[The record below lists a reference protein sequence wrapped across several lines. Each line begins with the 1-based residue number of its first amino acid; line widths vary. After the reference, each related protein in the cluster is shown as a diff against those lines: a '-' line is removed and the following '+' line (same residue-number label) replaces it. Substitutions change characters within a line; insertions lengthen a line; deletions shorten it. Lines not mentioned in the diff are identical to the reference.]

1 MITPRLKLKLFG
13 IAMLGLAPVFCLG
26 QTQAGVT
33 GQCNDGSL
41 TTVPTKQGACSGHKG
56 VKKWF
61 GASGP
66 GASATSGKSSAAP
79 KNSQTVTAA
88 PSSTPDKA
96 AGSASTSGSSSKRSR
111 MANSGTATSGSTST
125 DATGM
130 SAGSSSPST
139 STTTSSNAGS
149 AKASAGKTAAKPAP
163 GGGPGLVWVN
173 TATKVYHC
181 PGAAD
186 YGTTKAGK
194 YMSESDATAMGA
206 RPNRGKTCPK

>member
-1 MITPRLKLKLFG
+1 MKTPRFTFRFIG
-13 IAMLGLAPVFCLG
+13 IAVLGLAPVVCLG
-26 QTQAGVT
+26 QQPAGVT

-41 TTVPTKQGACSGHKG
+41 TTVPSKQGACSGHKG

-66 GASATSGKSSAAP
+66 GATATSGKTSAAP

-88 PSSTPDKA
+88 PSSSPDTSA
-96 AGSASTSGSSSKRSR
+96 TSASTSGSSSKRSR
-111 MANSGTATSGSTST
+111 KANSGTAASGSTTADTTATSSS
-125 DATGM
+125 ATGT
-130 SAGSSSPST
+130 SAAST
-139 STTTSSNAGS
+139 KS
-149 AKASAGKTAAKPAP
+149 SAGKTKPAP